1 MAILGKKYKEVA
13 FSDSLALASE
23 VNEAIGNI
31 KSDSATYIVI
41 RGEGQSDDDCL
52 ASAVPEGTQL
62 VGGDICI
69 IKTLVAGT
77 TDKYLYTAF
86 VWDVT
91 TGEDGAW
98 KAMDGNYD
106 ATNVYMTSNIT
117 LAGSYTNVG
126 NLNKGSNTATKEY
139 VAKGKSI
146 ADILSEMLSQDTQ
159 PAIVA
164 NPAVS
169 LTLKVNGA
177 NVTKDTT
184 YEAGTTLTLGY
195 AASLSAGSYTAFAGQ
210 VATGVTASGW
220 SASIRKGTSDATMTA
235 IAGTELTTASGTFTG
250 NAITL
255 ADGQWYD
262 VNVSATHGAGAVAKT
277 ALGKTSSPEVKIA
290 AGTKSANSVNL
301 KGYNNGRFYGCI
313 SDGAYYITNKCNE
326 AAYPTSTKLTSA
338 KVRSL
343 NKQGS
348 STATG
353 TFTINVTAGTK
364 TIVIA
369 ALGSNRTLSKVLNT
383 TVNADMTE
391 GFKKDAGT
399 LVVAAADGDTS
410 SAYAKTYTVWT
421 YTPDLPYSGA
431 ASLSITIA

>member
-1 MAILGKKYKEVA
+1 MAITGKKYNQVA
-13 FSDSLALASE
+13 FSDTIALASE

-31 KSDSATYIVI
+31 KSDAATYIVV

-77 TDKYLYTAF
+77 ADKYLYTAF

-91 TGEDGAW
+91 NGDAGAW

-106 ATNVYMTSNIT
+106 ATNVYMTSDIT
-117 LAGSYTNVG
+117 LAGSYTRVG
-126 NLNKGSNTATKEY
+126 NLSKGSDTATKEY
-139 VAKGKSI
+139 SAKGKSI

-159 PAIVA
+159 PSVTA
-164 NPAVS
+164 NPAVT
-169 LTLKVNGA
+169 LTLKVNGSD
-177 NVTKDTT
+177 VTQDKT

-195 AASLSAGSYTAFAGQ
+195 AANLSAGSYTAFAGQ
-210 VATGVTASGW
+210 VATGVTADSW
-220 SASIRKGTSDATMTA
+220 SAKIRKGTKDADMAA
-235 IAGTELTTASGTFTG
+235 ISGVELTAASGTFTD
-250 NAITL
+250 NTITL
-255 ADGQWYD
+255 ANGEWYD
-262 VNVSATHGAGAVAKT
+262 VSVSATHGEGAVAKT
-277 ALGKTSSPEVKIA
+277 ALGKTSDPEVKIA
-290 AGTKSANSVNL
+290 AGTKSNNSVNL

-326 AAYPTSTKLTSA
+326 AAYPVSTQLTSA
-338 KVRSL
+338 KVRTL
-343 NKQGS
+343 TKQGS

-353 TFTINVTAGTK
+353 TFTLNVTKDTR

-369 ALGSNRTLSKVLNT
+369 ALGSNRTLTKVLNT

-410 SAYAKTYTVWT
+410 SDYAKTYTVWT

-431 ASLSITIA
+431 ASLSVTIA